1 MNRLEQSSK
10 LNFHPPLFLIFFLS
24 IPIIPLFLF
33 GGDWGRWVCISITF
47 TTLFYF
53 FLYKNNLITV
63 DYKNISR
70 KLLFLK
76 NKRKIVTILFILFA
90 FTWNQK
96 TTLRED
102 VATMPF

>member
-1 MNRLEQSSK
+1 M
-10 LNFHPPLFLIFFLS
+10 
-24 IPIIPLFLF
+24 
-33 GGDWGRWVCISITF
+33 
-47 TTLFYF
+47 
-53 FLYKNNLITV
+53 

-102 VATMPF
+102 VATMPFYKIPYNAIKITFGINNIRFFQDTFLIKFHQKYIE